1 MDKMKIM
8 IVEDDA
14 RLATEL
20 QEYLSKWGYDTICTD
35 KFDDIFQ
42 SFVSIDAQLVLMDIN
57 LPFYDGFYWCFKIR
71 EFSKVPILFISSR
84 SDDKDKIMAIAQGG
98 DDYIEKPFNLPL
110 LRAKIEA
117 ILRRTYQYKIKQKIY
132 LKEDLFFDEEAGCLY
147 YKKTKVELTKS
158 ENIVL
163 HELIEN
169 RSSIVTRDTLMDAL
183 WNTNEFVSDNTLNVL
198 ISRLRTKLKEMT
210 GYDVILTKK
219 GQGYYIE

>member
-147 YKKTKVELTKS
+147 HKKQKVELTKS

>member
-1 MDKMKIM
+1 MKKR
-8 IVEDDA
+8 V
-14 RLATEL
+14 
-20 QEYLSKWGYDTICTD
+20 
-35 KFDDIFQ
+35 
-42 SFVSIDAQLVLMDIN
+42 V
-57 LPFYDGFYWCFKIR
+57 
-71 EFSKVPILFISSR
+71 
-84 SDDKDKIMAIAQGG
+84 
-98 DDYIEKPFNLPL
+98 YI
-110 LRAKIEA
+110 
-117 ILRRTYQYKIKQKIY
+117 IKKQ
-132 LKEDLFFDEEAGCLY
+132 
-147 YKKTKVELTKS
+147 KVELTKS

>member
-132 LKEDLFFDEEAGCLY
+132 LKEELFFDEEAGCLY
-147 YKKTKVELTKS
+147 
-158 ENIVL
+158 
-163 HELIEN
+163 
-169 RSSIVTRDTLMDAL
+169 
-183 WNTNEFVSDNTLNVL
+183 
-198 ISRLRTKLKEMT
+198 
-210 GYDVILTKK
+210 
-219 GQGYYIE
+219 